1 MNRCWE
7 RSSRAR
13 AVMIFDHARV
23 NPVRQVQSISAK
35 HLSMPV
41 SHPQKRGGAQSRL
54 YKSKLCRDIAIAL
67 AKFPVP
73 SSSLTTR
80 QEIKIIDKQRHYD
93 TDLTIVTYVVPWL

>member
-23 NPVRQVQSISAK
+23 NPVREVQSISAK

-41 SHPQKRGGAQSRL
+41 SHPQKRGGT
-54 YKSKLCRDIAIAL
+54 KSSI
-67 AKFPVP
+67 
-73 SSSLTTR
+73 
-80 QEIKIIDKQRHYD
+80 
-93 TDLTIVTYVVPWL
+93 

>member
-23 NPVRQVQSISAK
+23 NPVREVQSISAK

-41 SHPQKRGGAQSRL
+41 SHPQKRGGHKVV
-54 YKSKLCRDIAIAL
+54 Y
-67 AKFPVP
+67 
-73 SSSLTTR
+73 
-80 QEIKIIDKQRHYD
+80 IKASFAGTLQ
-93 TDLTIVTYVVPWL
+93 